1 MTEICFLQLWRKSK
15 IKLLAVSMSGE
26 GCPGSQMAVY
36 VLLHDRRGKGAS
48 WGHIYKDTH
57 PIHEGSTF
65 ML

>member
-1 MTEICFLQLWRKSK
+1 
-15 IKLLAVSMSGE
+15 MSGE
-26 GCPGSQMAVY
+26 GYPGSQMAVY
-36 VLLHDRRGKGAS
+36 VPLHDRRGKGAS